1 MVSTNEFKTGLT
13 VTIDNDPW
21 QVVEFQHVKP
31 GKGAAFVRAKM
42 RNLSTGAVV
51 ERTFNAGE
59 RLPKANIERRIMQY
73 LYESDGSFV
82 FMDND
87 TYEQTEL
94 TKEQIGNGI
103 NFLKENMDV
112 KVISYQNRILGVELP
127 NTVELVVVKTEPGI
141 RGDTAT
147 GGSKPATMDTGYI
160 VKVPLFIN
168 EIRGDTATGGSKPAT
183 MDTGYIVKVPL
194 FINEGDHLLI
204 DTRSGDYIQR
214 A

>member
-42 RNLSTGAVV
+42 RNLATGAVV

-59 RLPKANIERRIMQY
+59 RLPNATIDRRDMQY
-73 LYESDGSFV
+73 LYQEGDNYV
-82 FMDND
+82 FMDNE
-87 TYEQTEL
+87 TYEQLEL
-94 TKEQIGNGI
+94 NKEQLGNGI

-112 KVISYQNRILGVELP
+112 KVTSFEGRILGVELP
-127 NTVELVVVKTEPGI
+127 NTVELVVVETEPGI

-147 GGSKPATMDTGYI
+147 GGNKPAKMDTGY
-160 VKVPLFIN
+160 V
-168 EIRGDTATGGSKPAT
+168 
-183 MDTGYIVKVPL
+183 VKVPL

-204 DTRSGDYIQR
+204 DTRSGEYIQR